1 MKELKQTFRDLSD
14 TTLLAKC
21 LHGGTQN
28 PSESLNNIIWS
39 RIPKTT
45 FVMRNTLELGTYDAV
60 ATYNEG
66 NIVKCQV
73 LQKLGIVPGRNFV
86 EVMKQFDEIRIKKAD
101 KAVDE
106 VEKKCRQKQMAA
118 KRQLEDLYEA
128 QEDPD
133 KTTYGAGMH

>member
-1 MKELKQTFRDLSD
+1 MVMEELKQTFRDLSD
-14 TTLLAKC
+14 PALLAKC

-28 PSESLNNIIWS
+28 PSESINNIIWS

-73 LQKLGIVPGRNFV
+73 LQKLVIVPGKNLF
-86 EVMKQFDEIRIKKAD
+86 K
-101 KAVDE
+101 
-106 VEKKCRQKQMAA
+106 
-118 KRQLEDLYEA
+118 
-128 QEDPD
+128 
-133 KTTYGAGMH
+133 